1 MSIVKNKLL
10 KASRFYSL
18 FLFKDI
24 YNILNILFIMKK
36 IIISEQQ
43 NKEIHKIIK
52 EMLDT
57 NTNSNNNN
65 PAGNLTIGLRGG
77 DDDISLEKNTQNTIN
92 TVSKTP
98 GAQNLLNNGAT
109 MDVEG
114 TVGGKKVEANFQTTN
129 ESYIINKKQLNEIR
143 LKKIKSNSELIK
155 MKDFIK

>member
-1 MSIVKNKLL
+1 
-10 KASRFYSL
+10 
-18 FLFKDI
+18 
-24 YNILNILFIMKK
+24 MKK

-57 NTNSNNNN
+57 NTNSNNNNN

-155 MKDFIK
+155 LKDFIK

>member
-1 MSIVKNKLL
+1 MSLFKNKLL
-10 KASRFYSL
+10 KANRFYSL
-18 FLFKDI
+18 FLFIDI

-57 NTNSNNNN
+57 NTNSNTNN

-77 DDDISLEKNTQNTIN
+77 DDDISLDKNTQNTIN
-92 TVSKTP
+92 AVSKSP
-98 GAQNLLNNGAT
+98 SAQNLLNNGAT

-143 LKKIKSNSELIK
+143 LKKLKSNSELIK
-155 MKDFIK
+155 KKDFIK

>member
-1 MSIVKNKLL
+1 
-10 KASRFYSL
+10 
-18 FLFKDI
+18 
-24 YNILNILFIMKK
+24 MKK

-43 NKEIHKIIK
+43 DKEIHKIIK

-57 NTNSNNNN
+57 NTNSNTNN

-92 TVSKTP
+92 AVSNTP
-98 GAQNLLNNGAT
+98 SAQNLLNNGAT

-155 MKDFIK
+155 LKDFIK